1 MNQRNFNENE
11 IYGNFERDWK
21 GKIKNRDYILK
32 RQYFR
37 DKDGQIVNEK
47 GYLTDE
53 IHGDLR
59 SRYTFDVLF
68 VNRDLIGLGDN
79 RVELPLPYR
88 LERYNFNPHQCFG
101 NFDYDERDKPIIL
114 KDRDGHRIDKN
125 LRKVNASCWLVDQD
139 DNIIDN
145 RGRIYFIRE

>member
-1 MNQRNFNENE
+1 M
-11 IYGNFERDWK
+11 
-21 GKIKNRDYILK
+21 
-32 RQYFR
+32 
-37 DKDGQIVNEK
+37 
-47 GYLTDE
+47 TDE

-59 SRYTFDVLF
+59 SRYTFNVLF
-68 VNRDLIGLGDN
+68 VNSELIGLGDN

-125 LRKVNASCWLVDQD
+125 LRKVNASCWLIDKD

-145 RGRIYFIRE
+145 RSRIYFIKEQLKDKGDMPKLYNYEGREYKIKNIMGQFERHKRTKDIILR